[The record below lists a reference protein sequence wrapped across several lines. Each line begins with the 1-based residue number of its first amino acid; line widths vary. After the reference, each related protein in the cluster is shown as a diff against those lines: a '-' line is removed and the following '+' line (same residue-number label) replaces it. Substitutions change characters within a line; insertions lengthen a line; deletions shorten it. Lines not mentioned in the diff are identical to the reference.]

1 MVFIDPGALI
11 PDGRRKK
18 NSPVYTGHYLLQKY
32 LLSYHPDES
41 ERDTGEILN
50 NGRIGW
56 AHERYYSVNS

>member
-50 NGRIGW
+50 NGRIG
-56 AHERYYSVNS
+56 